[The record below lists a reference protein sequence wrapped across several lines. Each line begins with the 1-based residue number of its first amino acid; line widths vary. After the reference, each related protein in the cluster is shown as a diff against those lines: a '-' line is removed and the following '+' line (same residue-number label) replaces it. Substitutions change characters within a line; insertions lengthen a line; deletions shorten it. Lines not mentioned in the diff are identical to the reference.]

1 MTTRRNTLSQSYIKL
16 VNSKSMSCKN
26 IEKYKQVVDHVKL
39 IYRKDMTV
47 ANNTTE
53 SVISEHPRFIFKPD
67 SIIRL
72 SWDIYMLFVMIYLA
86 ISIPFYISFY
96 IPITGPLKIIEF
108 TVQISLMLD
117 IIVTANTSYFLKG
130 APVVSRKKILL
141 KYIKGWFWPDILSSF
156 PYNWLYSSPFQD
168 EVLYEYDQDFF
179 KISQII
185 KLIRI
190 LRVIRALKLIKLTKV
205 KKILT
210 SIEDALV
217 NHKVAMMFIF
227 LKLIMVMILVAHWI
241 ACVWHLSA
249 VESAAVEPTTWLKV
263 FLSISQKEVGT
274 AEVYVSALYWAF
286 TTMVSVGY
294 GDIKPYST
302 TEMGIGIFTMACSST
317 IFAYIIGTFNSLI
330 TSATAKETSHREII
344 IAVNRYMKKAQL
356 PVDLQYRVRR
366 YLDYIFQSQNKSDL
380 AEENIMQML
389 SLKLK
394 DEIYTLLHG
403 DIIKSCRFFTKREDE
418 GGLSREI
425 LSQVHR
431 ILKFE
436 AFAPTDTIF
445 KQGETSRFLYF
456 VLSGKVDLYHHNT
469 DYSYVTLQSG
479 TCFGEIAFFTGKP
492 RTTSAKCLAFTEF
505 FSMGFEDLLMLT
517 NQNIK
522 DQQILEAIKVS
533 CEYDD
538 YSILMI
544 NCYMCGTLGH
554 IANNCKMILFN
565 LDKEAQKNSKIAEDR
580 KSKQIKVGKEERK
593 SMVNRRKNIRAGIK
607 HFRNRDTISNKINN
621 FSLFKDESL
630 KIKEN
635 ARDAGPKRYS
645 FIYNITESSHEE
657 EDERMQEPMFIMK
670 DNSDDDND

>member
-1 MTTRRNTLSQSYIKL
+1 MTNRRNTLTQSYISL
-16 VNSKSMSCKN
+16 VNNKSLSCKN

-53 SVISEHPRFIFKPD
+53 NTIQEHPRLLFKPD

-72 SWDIYMLFVMIYLA
+72 SWDIYMLFLMIYLA
-86 ISIPFYISFY
+86 VSIPFYISFY
-96 IPITGPLKIIEF
+96 IPIRGSLTYIEF
-108 TVQISLMLD
+108 IVQVSLLLD
-117 IIVTANTSYFLKG
+117 ILVTANTSYFFKG
-130 APVVSRKKILL
+130 TPVVSRKKILW
-141 KYIKGWFWPDILSSF
+141 KYLKGWFWPDILSSF
-156 PYNWLYSSPFQD
+156 PYNWLYNSPFND

-179 KISQII
+179 KISQIL

-190 LRVIRALKLIKLTKV
+190 LRIFRALKLIKLTKV
-205 KKILT
+205 KKIMT

-217 NHKVAMMFIF
+217 NHKVAMVFIF
-227 LKLIMVMILVAHWI
+227 VKLILVMILVAHWV

-249 VESAAVEPTTWLKV
+249 VESAASEPVTWLKV
-263 FLSISQKEVGT
+263 QLEVHQKPFGT
-274 AEVYVSALYWAF
+274 AEVYVTALYWAF

-302 TEMGIGIFTMACSST
+302 TEMAIGIFTMACSST

-330 TSATAKETSHREII
+330 TSATAKETTHREII

-356 PVDLQYRVRR
+356 PVDLQFRVRR
-366 YLDYIFQSQNKSDL
+366 YLDYMYQSQNKSDI

-394 DEIYTLLHG
+394 DEIYTFLHG
-403 DIIKSCRFFTKREDE
+403 DIIKSCKFFTKREDE

-445 KQGETSRFLYF
+445 KQGETSRLLYF

-469 DYSYVTLQSG
+469 DYSYITLQSG
-479 TCFGEIAFFTGKP
+479 TCFGEIGFFTGKP

-505 FSMGFEDLLMLT
+505 FSMSFDDLSMLA
-517 NQNIK
+517 NESVK
-522 DQQILEAIKVS
+522 DQQVLETIKSS
-533 CEYDD
+533 CEFDD

-565 LDKEAQKNSKIAEDR
+565 LDKEAQKNSKINEEK
-580 KSKQIKVGKEERK
+580 KSKTVKVGKEERK
-593 SMVNRRKNIRAGIK
+593 IMVNRRRNIRAGIK
-607 HFRNRDTISNKINN
+607 HFRNGETLSNKINN
-621 FSLFKDESL
+621 FALFKEESL
-630 KIKEN
+630 KAKEN
-635 ARDAGPKRYS
+635 LRESGPKKYS

-657 EDERMQEPMFIMK
+657 EDDRLQDPRFIVK
-670 DNSDDDND
+670 VNSDDDND